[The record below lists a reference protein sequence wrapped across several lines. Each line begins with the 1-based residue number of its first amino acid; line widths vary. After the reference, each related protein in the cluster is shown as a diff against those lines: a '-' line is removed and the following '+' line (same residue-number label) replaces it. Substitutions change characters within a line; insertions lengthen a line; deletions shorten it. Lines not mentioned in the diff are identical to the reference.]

1 MTTTTKPA
9 TSKLA
14 QVAKLQKTCL
24 GPCQKMRP
32 AADFATASNR
42 PDGLQTWCRDCVRAS
57 ERIRAQ
63 RLEAFG
69 ETDAMK
75 LAEAALML
83 GVPQYRVKKMCER
96 GELRCVDIGTS
107 GSVFWRISRTH
118 VLELLAAQ
126 QTTDG
131 TVVDGQPIDDTPA
144 EAQPTDDAAEV
155 AATGGGRD
163 IDAALVAALS
173 KMDWAV
179 GRLDGAA
186 MFDERLRPIAD
197 PIIDALGDLSALLRS

>member
-1 MTTTTKPA
+1 MTTAPKAA

-24 GPCQKMRP
+24 GPCGKMRP
-32 AADFATASNR
+32 AQDFAIASNR

-57 ERIRAQ
+57 ERIRSQ

-131 TVVDGQPIDDTPA
+131 TDIDGQPV
-144 EAQPTDDAAEV
+144 DDAPVEPQPEA
-155 AATGGGRD
+155 AATGGGSTRRRRD
-163 IDAALVAALS
+163 RRRPVTHGLGRRPPGRRR
-173 KMDWAV
+173 AV
-179 GRLDGAA
+179 RRTTASARHANHRSAGRPVRRA
-186 MFDERLRPIAD
+186 
-197 PIIDALGDLSALLRS
+197 S